1 MPLVACSVFIVLL
14 SHRLLADELM
24 PAFACGEGHPLIA
37 VALNPVYQIA
47 LNPVFQVALNP
58 VSRRPIR

>member
-1 MPLVACSVFIVLL
+1 MPLVACSALVVLL

-37 VALNPVYQIA
+37 VALNPVYQ
-47 LNPVFQVALNP
+47 VALNP
-58 VSRRPIR
+58 VCKVALNPVCRLTQ